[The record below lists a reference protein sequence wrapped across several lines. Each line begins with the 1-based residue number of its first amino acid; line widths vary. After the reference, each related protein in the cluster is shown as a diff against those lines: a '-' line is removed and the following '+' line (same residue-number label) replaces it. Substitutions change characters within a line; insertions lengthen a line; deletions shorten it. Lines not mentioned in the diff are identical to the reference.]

1 MELLGV
7 GEGSLAAHT
16 TKNPLQLRRGFAN
29 EQIYLLLSFKQQM
42 RLVGISTIVR
52 KLLTGCRASQG
63 LFPPPLLIR
72 VISSSIVVSKY
83 KVRKIES
90 QQIIPIFLIRLIVL
104 S

>member
-1 MELLGV
+1 MERLGV

-52 KLLTGCRASQG
+52 KLTHWLPGITGPIPSAS
-63 LFPPPLLIR
+63 LDKR
-72 VISSSIVVSKY
+72 Y
-83 KVRKIES
+83 K
-90 QQIIPIFLIRLIVL
+90 
-104 S
+104 